1 MIGFL
6 WDLSPLQWVFIVAG
20 MVMLIPAAR
29 NFIAGLGKGVQPL
42 GFTGGS
48 SNNLT
53 SIVHKWEM
61 LNNACVDAGL
71 EEAQSKLHE
80 VFLVLANKRPIDPKP
95 SPPPEKSEKESQ

>member
-6 WDLSPLQWVFIVAG
+6 WDLSPLQWVLIVAG
-20 MVMLIPAAR
+20 MVMLIPTAR
-29 NFIAGLGKGVQPL
+29 NFIADLGKGGRPL

-48 SNNLT
+48 SNSLT

-61 LNNACVDAGL
+61 LNNACADAGL

-80 VFLVLANKRPIDPKP
+80 VFLVLANESTIDPKP
-95 SPPPEKSEKESQ
+95 APKKGEKESQ